1 MTDIQQSAL
10 LHYSAQAMFDLVN
23 DIESY
28 PEFMDGCLGAEML
41 SKTDTEIQARL
52 DLGKAGFKY
61 SFTTKNSLTPPNS
74 MSMELVDGPFKHF
87 DARWTFDALTEEA
100 CKASLDMHFEFKS
113 GLLDLALKNLFDASC
128 KNLVNAVCKRADK
141 LYG

>member
-1 MTDIQQSAL
+1 MTVIQQNAL
-10 LHYSAQAMFDLVN
+10 LPYSAQAMFDLVN

-28 PEFMDGCLGAEML
+28 PKFMDGCLNAEVL
-41 SKTDTEIQARL
+41 SKTDTEVFARL

-61 SFTTKNSLTPPNS
+61 SFTTKNILNPPET
-74 MSMELVDGPFKHF
+74 MMMELIDGPFKHF
-87 DARWTFDALTEEA
+87 DACWTFNALTEDA

-113 GLLDLALKNLFDASC
+113 GLLDMALKNIFNASC

>member
-1 MTDIQQSAL
+1 VTDIQQSAL
-10 LHYSAQAMFDLVN
+10 LPYSAKAMFELVN

-28 PEFMDGCLGAEML
+28 PEFMDGCLGSEVL
-41 SKTDTEIQARL
+41 SKSENEIQARL
-52 DLGKAGFKY
+52 DLGKAGFRY
-61 SFTTKNSLTPPNS
+61 SFTTKNILSPPNS
-74 MSMELVDGPFKHF
+74 ILMVLVDGPFKQF
-87 DARWTFDALTEEA
+87 DARWTFDALTEDA
-100 CKASLDMHFEFKS
+100 CKASLEMHFEFKS